1 MENKKESLEIKWK
14 DQIYIID
21 KEDKHII
28 DDNYYSFLIDNGYVK
43 DRNKVCLHNLIMK
56 FDIND
61 KKNKGLSVD
70 HINRDKLDNRKTNLR
85 IVNSTI
91 QAINKNTPK
100 NNTSGHKG
108 VFFHNHKKSWVARF
122 SIRGKKEEK
131 GFSINKYGDKEA
143 KQMAINYRF
152 KMNTQSPEYI
162 EAKGIP
168 DYDII
173 FED

>member
-28 DDNYYSFLIDNGYVK
+28 DNHFYSFFIRDDGYIR
-43 DRNKVCLHNLIMK
+43 DRYGIGLHNLIMK

-61 KKNKGLSVD
+61 KKNKGKSVD

-100 NNTSGHKG
+100 NNKSGYKCVHSSKTQ
-108 VFFHNHKKSWVARF
+108 WIARF
-122 SIRGKKEEK
+122 NIKGEREQK
-131 GFSINKYGDKEA
+131 GFSKKKYGNDEA

-152 KMNTQSPEYI
+152 KMITQSPEYI